1 MSMTEIMHS
10 MGDKGFGEYM
20 NSPDDGCDGV
30 ADVKTFQ
37 NGKYVV
43 CPYCGK
49 KNLKVLPET
58 KIHMLPMKCKGS
70 SCKKEFLVNVE

>member
-1 MSMTEIMHS
+1 MSIQSAFEAEGIDFT
-10 MGDKGFGEYM
+10 YM
-20 NSPDDGCDGV
+20 NPPEDGWDGV

-70 SCKKEFLVNVE
+70 SCRKEFLVNVG